1 MYKLIKNTLTQQTET
16 ILKIDSNLF
25 IPFEPTNIDYQE
37 YLAWLAQGNEP
48 EPADEAPE

>member
-1 MYKLIKNTLTQQTET
+1 MYKLQKSLLTNET
-16 ILKIDSNLF
+16 NMIIRLSDYTF

-48 EPADEAPE
+48 EPADEV